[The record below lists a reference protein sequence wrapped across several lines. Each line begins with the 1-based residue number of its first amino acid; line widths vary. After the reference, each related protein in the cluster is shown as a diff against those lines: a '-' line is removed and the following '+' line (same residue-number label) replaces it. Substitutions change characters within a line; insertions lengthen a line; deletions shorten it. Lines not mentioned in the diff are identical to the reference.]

1 MYFLTQQD
9 PNYTIKGSRDPLGF
23 QVLWQAAGRKLIP
36 HLSTVSGSII
46 DFQII
51 SLAFYLKKEFNI
63 SDEEFNSFFIKLEQL
78 MAYSRFKLNE
88 EAGFNGIDKVR
99 KTLQLGGSTVKISN
113 AEQILSNQRAYG
125 IWGKYNRP
133 FTDMQLKE
141 NEEFDKI
148 YKTKI
153 ENNSE
158 FLSQIKT
165 LIKKG
170 ATETATVNIE
180 KLSHFTSLI
189 NKPTEKE
196 KELFINKI
204 LQDNCDDELLKIF
217 SSNQELIK
225 LGGYELFEKISSNS
239 NNQKLKA
246 EIKHIVNTEKVLSP
260 LNRIFRLLQTQSFW
274 SKEQIDTN
282 ENISKWR
289 TNVDSSVL
297 DSTTKELSTLLQK
310 SNWELVSGLVKRNEE
325 VSNLRNSA
333 PWVRFTTNGI
343 EVNHF
348 EGAGAWE
355 YSPESE
361 MDNSYFLYTY
371 ISLFKQLN

>member
-46 DFQII
+46 DFQIL

-63 SDEEFNSFFIKLEQL
+63 SDDEFNSFFIKLEQL
-78 MAYSRFKLNE
+78 MAYSRFRLNE

-99 KTLQLGGSTVKISN
+99 KTLQSGASSVKISN
-113 AEQILSNQRAYG
+113 SEQILSNQRAYG

-133 FTDMQLKE
+133 FTDMQLKDDI
-141 NEEFDKI
+141 EFDTI
-148 YKTKI
+148 YKNKVG
-153 ENNSE
+153 NNTE
-158 FLSQIKT
+158 FLNQIKT

-170 ATETATVNIE
+170 DTETASVSIE

-189 NKPTEKE
+189 SKPIDKE
-196 KELFINKI
+196 KSLFINKI
-204 LQDNCDDELLKIF
+204 LQDNCDNELLKIF
-217 SSNQELIK
+217 TSNRELIE
-225 LGGYELFEKISSNS
+225 LSGYELFEKISLST
-239 NNQKLKA
+239 NNHKLKA
-246 EIKHIVNTEKVLSP
+246 DIKHIINTEKVLSP

-274 SKEQIDTN
+274 SKEQIDKN

-325 VSNLRNSA
+325 VSKLRNSA

-348 EGAGAWE
+348 EGAGEWE
-355 YSPESE
+355 YNPESE